1 MFILEVKNNIEVETP
16 RGKGRILYITE
27 YGMEIEKM
35 FTVAIDD
42 SGEIWEFTNRDI
54 RMVSNLTFGRKLPRR
69 SPEYFQEQGT
79 AIPAPRKNSSTE
91 EASTEAPK
99 KEEVKE
105 KKAPKHKI
113 LDRKIPIVN
122 EDYSVP
128 STDENTF
135 PKTNGNSTTNGITLN
150 GNASMRPSI
159 H

>member
-16 RGKGRILYITE
+16 RGKGRVLYITE

-35 FTVAIDD
+35 FTVAIDE

-79 AIPAPRKNSSTE
+79 VFP
-91 EASTEAPK
+91 APK
-99 KEEVKE
+99 KDSDSVIDEKETKEEPKMPE
-105 KKAPKHKI
+105 SKPLNKK
-113 LDRKIPIVN
+113 L
-122 EDYSVP
+122 
-128 STDENTF
+128 
-135 PKTNGNSTTNGITLN
+135 PKTNGTSIN